1 MSDYTPEEQEFI
13 GAWVSSHSKEGWGG
27 PVDIEGRPRERMAEA
42 RRGIA
47 KVKAD
52 ALREAAKDMR
62 AQVERATEHQRFTE
76 HELIEHGI
84 EHVLNE
90 YADRIEREA

>member
-1 MSDYTPEEQEFI
+1 MSEYTPSTEPYVPTVDEMRAAAESDNPYGSMEPDEF
-13 GAWVSSHSKEGWGG
+13 
-27 PVDIEGRPRERMAEA
+27 D
-42 RRGIA
+42 RGIA

-52 ALREAAKDMR
+52 ALREAGQGMR
-62 AQVERATEHQRFTE
+62 AQVERATEYQRFTE

-84 EHVLNE
+84 EHVLSE

>member
-1 MSDYTPEEQEFI
+1 MSSDYVPTVEEVRTDYVLAYADRDSSQLLA
-13 GAWVSSHSKEGWGG
+13 GAAFDHF
-27 PVDIEGRPRERMAEA
+27 
-42 RRGIA
+42 IA

-52 ALREAAKDMR
+52 ALREAGQRMR
-62 AQVERATEHQRFTE
+62 AQVERATEYQRFTE

-90 YADRIEREA
+90 YADRIESGDGQ